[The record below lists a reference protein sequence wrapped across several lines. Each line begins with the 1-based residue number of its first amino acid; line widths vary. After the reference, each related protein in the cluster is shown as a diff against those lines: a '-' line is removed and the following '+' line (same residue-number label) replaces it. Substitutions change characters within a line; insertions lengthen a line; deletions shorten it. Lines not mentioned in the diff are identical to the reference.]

1 MVQEAI
7 AKLVQYGLATG
18 LIEEADRLYTANRLL
33 EMLKIDSLEEEAEA
47 AIMKFDPADQRC
59 V

>member
-18 LIEEADRLYTANRLL
+18 LIEKEDRLYTANKLL
-33 EMLKIDSLEEEAEA
+33 ELLHIDSLEEAAEA
-47 AIMKFDPADQRC
+47 ATAVSRK
-59 V
+59 